1 MQQIKVLHAHAS
13 LRSGGV
19 AVLLYNYYSKMDHS
33 LIQFDHIIN
42 VPDIGMIG
50 EKFSKEGS
58 KIYHLPRFNKVIAT
72 FIGTRRV
79 IKNGNYKIVHV
90 HHTQKSFVQLIAAW
104 TCRVPVRIAH
114 SHNYYTNE
122 SMIQKVLN
130 RCYSLLTMLFATH
143 YFACSDLAGEY
154 VYGSHCKKIK
164 KIYNAIDVP
173 AYRIDKS
180 IRERIRKDLKIEG
193 KFVLCHVGRMT
204 HQKNPI
210 RIVDIFDKVVE
221 LNKES
226 VLIWI
231 GTGELENDIKEHVK
245 RKRLTHNIIF
255 IGETDRVNEYLMASD
270 LFLLP
275 SLYEGLGIVLIEAQV
290 SGLPCIASDVI
301 PKEVKVTPM
310 VEFISLEEKD
320 DTWAEVILQH
330 SNYKRQ
336 DYSKEVIASGY
347 DLNERAA
354 DLQKWYIERKKKQT
368 FFQRLFVLFV

>member
-1 MQQIKVLHAHAS
+1 MQPIKVLHAHAS

-42 VPDIGMIG
+42 VSDTGMIG
-50 EKFSKEGS
+50 EKFLKEGS
-58 KIYHLPRFNKVIAT
+58 QIYHLPRFNKVIAT

-79 IKNGNYKIVHV
+79 IKKGNYKIIHV

-104 TCRVPVRIAH
+104 TCGVPVRIAH

-122 SMIQKVLN
+122 SLIQKIVN
-130 RCYSLLTMLFATH
+130 RCYSVLTRLFATD

-154 VYGSHCKKIK
+154 VYGSNCKKIK

-173 AYRIDKS
+173 AYCINKS
-180 IRERIRKDLKIEG
+180 IRDRIRNEFNIND
-193 KFVLCHVGRMT
+193 KFAICHVGRMT
-204 HQKNPI
+204 NQKNPM
-210 RIVDIFDKVVE
+210 RIVDIFEKVVA

-231 GTGELENDIKEHVK
+231 GSGELESNIKEYVK
-245 RKRLTHNIIF
+245 KKQLAQNIIF

-301 PKEVKVTPM
+301 PSEVKVTPM

-320 DTWAEVILQH
+320 DKWAEAILQFL
-330 SNYKRQ
+330 NYKRQ
-336 DYSKEVIASGY
+336 DYSKEVINSGY
-347 DLNERAA
+347 GLNERAV
-354 DLQKWYIERKKKQT
+354 DLQKWYIKGEKK
-368 FFQRLFVLFV
+368 